1 MLSVSIKMIFRKKN
15 PPLDSREA
23 LGFRGTRKKRSCFFC
38 GTTEENNF
46 DEFGKLQMLKVLS
59 KDKNI
64 NNTRVTN
71 HIYICVVP
79 TCVKS
84 RPFI

>member
-1 MLSVSIKMIFRKKN
+1 MILKKKAT
-15 PPLDSREA
+15 PLDTREA
-23 LGFRGTRKKRSCFFC
+23 LGFRGKKERSCFFC

-46 DEFGKLQMLKVLS
+46 DEFGKLQMLKVIS

-64 NNTRVTN
+64 YNTRLTN
-71 HIYICVVP
+71 HIYVCNVP
-79 TCVKS
+79 LCEKT

>member
-1 MLSVSIKMIFRKKN
+1 MILKPKVK
-15 PPLDSREA
+15 PLDDREA
-23 LGFRGTRKKRSCFFC
+23 LGFRGKPKERSCFFC

-46 DEFGKLQMLKVLS
+46 DEFGKLQMLKVIS

-71 HIYICVVP
+71 HIYICVTE
-79 TCVKS
+79 TCKKA
-84 RPFI
+84 RPFV

>member
-1 MLSVSIKMIFRKKN
+1 MILRPKN
-15 PPLDSREA
+15 PPLDTREA
-23 LGFRGTRKKRSCFFC
+23 LGFRGNRKERSCFFC

-46 DEFGKLQMLKVLS
+46 DRFGKLQMLRVIS

-64 NNTRVTN
+64 NNTRATN

-79 TCVKS
+79 TCVKG